1 MSHAMDR
8 EEFDEEMDRRE
19 FRRKRRV
26 QNQVIAYISAVIMLA
41 VILAGAGLG
50 IHKGIT
56 AWNDKKEAQEL
67 QAQMEEM
74 SANQEDQVVVEA
86 PVETEEPVVEEE
98 KSQLDEIVDACI
110 AEMPLEDKV
119 AGLFIITPEAL
130 TGTDVAIKAGDT
142 TKEKLSQYAVGGLI
156 YAKQNIKSADQ
167 LKEMISGTQG
177 FSKYPLFIGID
188 EEGGS
193 VSRIA
198 ESGLADNV
206 GTMGDIGTSG
216 DPSKAKEAGSAIA
229 AYLSEYG
236 FNLDFAPVA
245 DVILEG
251 NSIIGDRSF
260 GSNAGDDAAMVSACV
275 EGLQEGD
282 VSACLKH
289 FPGLGSTTEDTHEGM
304 ATSEKTKEDF
314 ETTDFLS
321 FQGGID
327 AGADFVMV
335 SHLSVPNITGDNTPS
350 SLSDKMITDIL
361 RGELGF
367 NGIVI
372 TDAMDMKAVT
382 DYYTS
387 DEAAVKALQAGAD
400 MILMPEDF
408 EAAYQGVLDAV
419 NNGTLSEERINE
431 SLQRIYR
438 QSGGLIIFFNFL
450 KNFKNC
456 C

>member
-1 MSHAMDR
+1 MADLDR

-26 QNQVIAYISAVIMLA
+26 RNQVIAYISAVIMLA

-119 AGLFIITPEAL
+119 AGLLIITPEAL

-438 QSGGLIIFFNFL
+438 VKYSD
-450 KNFKNC
+450 KVED
-456 C
+456 

>member
-1 MSHAMDR
+1 MANLDR

-26 QNQVIAYISAVIMLA
+26 RNQVIAYISAVIMLA

-251 NSIIGDRSF
+251 NSIIGDRAF
-260 GSNAGDDAAMVSACV
+260 GSNASDDAAMVSACV

-438 QSGGLIIFFNFL
+438 VKYSD
-450 KNFKNC
+450 KVED
-456 C
+456 

>member
-1 MSHAMDR
+1 MANLDR

-177 FSKYPLFIGID
+177 FSKYLLFIGID

-438 QSGGLIIFFNFL
+438 VKYSD
-450 KNFKNC
+450 KVED
-456 C
+456 

>member
-1 MSHAMDR
+1 MANLDR

-387 DEAAVKALQAGAD
+387 DEAAVKALQAGDD

-438 QSGGLIIFFNFL
+438 VKYSD
-450 KNFKNC
+450 KVED
-456 C
+456 

>member
-1 MSHAMDR
+1 MANLDR

-41 VILAGAGLG
+41 VILASAGLG

-98 KSQLDEIVDACI
+98 KNQLDEIVDACI

-438 QSGGLIIFFNFL
+438 VKYSD
-450 KNFKNC
+450 KVED
-456 C
+456 

>member
-156 YAKQNIKSADQ
+156 DAKQNIKSADQ

-438 QSGGLIIFFNFL
+438 VKYSD
-450 KNFKNC
+450 KVED
-456 C
+456 

>member
-1 MSHAMDR
+1 MANLDR

-156 YAKQNIKSADQ
+156 DAKQNIKSADQ

-438 QSGGLIIFFNFL
+438 VKYSD
-450 KNFKNC
+450 KVED
-456 C
+456 

>member
-1 MSHAMDR
+1 MANLDR

-26 QNQVIAYISAVIMLA
+26 RNQVIAYISAVIMLA

-67 QAQMEEM
+67 QAQIEEM

-167 LKEMISGTQG
+167 LREMISGTQG

-438 QSGGLIIFFNFL
+438 VKYSD
-450 KNFKNC
+450 KVED
-456 C
+456 

>member
-1 MSHAMDR
+1 MADLDR

-438 QSGGLIIFFNFL
+438 VKYSD
-450 KNFKNC
+450 KVED
-456 C
+456 

>member
-1 MSHAMDR
+1 MADLDR

-98 KSQLDEIVDACI
+98 KNQLDEIVDACI

-438 QSGGLIIFFNFL
+438 VKYSD
-450 KNFKNC
+450 KVED
-456 C
+456 

>member
-1 MSHAMDR
+1 MANLDI

-438 QSGGLIIFFNFL
+438 VKYSD
-450 KNFKNC
+450 KVED
-456 C
+456 

>member
-1 MSHAMDR
+1 MADLDR

-50 IHKGIT
+50 IHKGRT
-56 AWNDKKEAQEL
+56 AWNDKKEAQER

-438 QSGGLIIFFNFL
+438 VKYSD
-450 KNFKNC
+450 KVED
-456 C
+456 

>member
-1 MSHAMDR
+1 MANLDR

-350 SLSDKMITDIL
+350 SLSDKMITDIV

-367 NGIVI
+367 NGIVM

-438 QSGGLIIFFNFL
+438 VKYSD
-450 KNFKNC
+450 KVED
-456 C
+456 

>member
-1 MSHAMDR
+1 MANLDR

-119 AGLFIITPEAL
+119 ARLFIITPEAL

-438 QSGGLIIFFNFL
+438 VKYSD
-450 KNFKNC
+450 KVED
-456 C
+456 

>member
-1 MSHAMDR
+1 MANLDR

-26 QNQVIAYISAVIMLA
+26 RNQVIAYISAVIMLA

-260 GSNAGDDAAMVSACV
+260 GSNASDDAAMVSACV

-289 FPGLGSTTEDTHEGM
+289 FPGLGSTTEDTHEGL

-438 QSGGLIIFFNFL
+438 VKYSD
-450 KNFKNC
+450 KVED
-456 C
+456 

>member
-1 MSHAMDR
+1 MADLDR

-26 QNQVIAYISAVIMLA
+26 RNQVIAYISAVIMLA

-206 GTMGDIGTSG
+206 GSMGDIGASG
-216 DPSKAKEAGSAIA
+216 DSSKAKEAGSAIA

-438 QSGGLIIFFNFL
+438 VKYSD
-450 KNFKNC
+450 KVED
-456 C
+456 

>member
-1 MSHAMDR
+1 MANLDR

-314 ETTDFLS
+314 
-321 FQGGID
+321 
-327 AGADFVMV
+327 
-335 SHLSVPNITGDNTPS
+335 
-350 SLSDKMITDIL
+350 
-361 RGELGF
+361 
-367 NGIVI
+367 
-372 TDAMDMKAVT
+372 
-382 DYYTS
+382 
-387 DEAAVKALQAGAD
+387 
-400 MILMPEDF
+400 
-408 EAAYQGVLDAV
+408 
-419 NNGTLSEERINE
+419 
-431 SLQRIYR
+431 
-438 QSGGLIIFFNFL
+438 
-450 KNFKNC
+450 
-456 C
+456 

>member
-1 MSHAMDR
+1 MANLDR

-367 NGIVI
+367 HGIVI

-438 QSGGLIIFFNFL
+438 VKYSD
-450 KNFKNC
+450 KVED
-456 C
+456 

>member
-1 MSHAMDR
+1 MANLDR

-26 QNQVIAYISAVIMLA
+26 RNQVIAYISAVIMLA

-156 YAKQNIKSADQ
+156 YAKQNIKFADQ

-275 EGLQEGD
+275 EGLQEGN

-438 QSGGLIIFFNFL
+438 VKYSD
-450 KNFKNC
+450 KVED
-456 C
+456 

>member
-1 MSHAMDR
+1 MANLDR

-86 PVETEEPVVEEE
+86 PVETEEPVVEED

-372 TDAMDMKAVT
+372 TDAMPMKAVT

-438 QSGGLIIFFNFL
+438 VKYSD
-450 KNFKNC
+450 KVED
-456 C
+456 